1 MGLFKRRKYRQPPY
15 QEKRNHK
22 NAGKHSGNNDAPNH
36 INNTQHAKRGQE
48 MQNRLLF
55 SRRVVVLLFAVVS
68 GMVGLLA
75 RAQYL
80 QVNQHHYYRTRSRQN
95 RVKLQVVPPL
105 RGNIFDRHGVAL
117 SENILS
123 YDLVVNRAKS
133 DNIDQLVKQVADY
146 MAFDDDDWER
156 YTADKKKKNY
166 NQDVVVRSDLSDDEI
181 HHFVVDLHKFPG
193 FEVVPSYKRYYP
205 HGDLTAHVVGYINN
219 INKKDLASLDPREY
233 SGTTKIGRTGI
244 EKEYESELHGQ
255 AGFRQAEM
263 SRTGKVVRV
272 LEQIDPV
279 PGQDLY
285 LSLDLSLQRAIR
297 DILEAEEYNG
307 AGVAIDPRSGEMLAM
322 YSNPSFDANLF
333 VNGISHKAYSELR
346 NSPRKNLFNRALNGS
361 YSPASTIKPMMALA
375 ALHEYIVTPE
385 MTINCGGSYRIPEY
399 ESTKRF
405 FCWKRSGHG
414 DMNAADSIIESCD
427 VYYYNVGKE
436 LGIARIHAYLS
447 QFGMGHKTGIDLPNE
462 SPGILPDKAWKQQ
475 KYNKSWF
482 IGDTINASIGQGY
495 MLTTPVQMAYFA
507 AILGAR
513 GKRFHPHF
521 VTHYRN
527 ALTGERMKK
536 SWPRLQNVVQ
546 SNPNAWALVDRAM
559 IDVMVGKNGTARK
572 VKVNLPFAIAGKTGT
587 AQVFSFRNNKR
598 IKKEDLAKEL
608 RDNSVFVAYAPA
620 ENPVIAIAVILENAG
635 GGSEIAAPI
644 AVNILE
650 RYFNQMDNQPP
661 AESNETTN
669 DEQVA
674 QGDIV
679 EQIAG
684 KTVNQG
690 ATA

>member
-1 MGLFKRRKYRQPPY
+1 MARLTTKKARQS
-15 QEKRNHK
+15 EKTTPDGQNGH
-22 NAGKHSGNNDAPNH
+22 
-36 INNTQHAKRGQE
+36 QAKRGQE
-48 MQNRLLF
+48 IHNRLLF
-55 SRRVVVLLFAVVS
+55 SRRVVVVLAGVIA
-68 GMVGLLA
+68 GMAGLLA
-75 RAQYL
+75 RAYYL
-80 QVNQHHYYRTRSRQN
+80 QVSQHNYYRTRSRKN
-95 RVKLQVVPPL
+95 RVKLQVIPPL
-105 RGNIFDRHGVAL
+105 RGNIFDRNGVAL

-133 DNIDQLVKQVADY
+133 NNPDALVKQVADY
-146 MAFDDDDWER
+146 MRFDEEDWAR

-181 HHFVVDLHKFPG
+181 HHFIVDLHRFSG

-219 INKKDLASLDPREY
+219 INKKDLEQLDPREY
-233 SGTTKIGRTGI
+233 SGTNKIGRTGI
-244 EKEYESELHGQ
+244 EKQYEKQLHGQ

-285 LSLDLSLQRAIR
+285 LALDLNLQRAIR
-297 DILEAEEYNG
+297 DILETEEYNG
-307 AGVAIDPRSGEMLAM
+307 AGVAIDPRNGEMLAM

-333 VNGISHKAYSELR
+333 VNGISHKDYSELR
-346 NSPRKNLFNRALNGS
+346 NSPRKNLFNRALNGN

-375 ALHEYIVTPE
+375 ALHDYLVTPD
-385 MTINCGGSYRIPEY
+385 MTINCNGSYRIPEY
-399 ESTKRF
+399 ENTKRF

-414 DMNAADSIIESCD
+414 NMNAANSVIQSCD
-427 VYYYNVGKE
+427 VYYYNIGKE

-447 QFGMGHKTGIDLPNE
+447 QFGLGKKTGVDLPNE
-462 SPGILPDKAWKQQ
+462 STGILPDKAWKQQ
-475 KYNKSWF
+475 KYGKSWF

-495 MLTTPVQMAYFA
+495 MLTTPLQMAYFS

-527 ALTGERMKK
+527 PLTGEREKK
-536 SWPRLQNVVQ
+536 SWPRLTAVSQN
-546 SNPNAWALVDRAM
+546 NPHAWDIIDQAM
-559 IDVMVGKNGTARK
+559 IDVMTGKRGTARK
-572 VKVNLPFAIAGKTGT
+572 VKVNLPFKIAGKTGT

-620 ENPVIAIAVILENAG
+620 DKPVIALAVILENAG

-644 AVNILE
+644 AVSMLE
-650 RYFNQMDNQPP
+650 RYFAQPRKDKTAAEPTKP
-661 AESNETTN
+661 AQPQPNAYGGRGRE
-669 DEQVA
+669 
-674 QGDIV
+674 
-679 EQIAG
+679 
-684 KTVNQG
+684 
-690 ATA
+690 